1 MFIDIINKERRDKM
15 YDIRLKTLLKLTE
28 LKNYTKTAQILNFTQ
43 PTVTQHIKSLEK
55 EYNIKIFVDKD
66 LNLTKAGHM
75 LLEYA
80 KQTDI
85 NYSLFN
91 NKMEN
96 LALSE
101 DIINIGLTRS
111 VYPILLES
119 KILEDLIKHT
129 KNRLAILVLS
139 KEELALS
146 LEEGKLDFVFANN
159 IVNSNNKYYEIYED
173 EIILAVNKEHN
184 LIKKDKDNKFKK
196 YYLVTLDNNDI
207 NYNKLNIFYENEQVN
222 YKSFKGIIETNL
234 RDIAK
239 RMVIKNNAI
248 GAFYKSNIKEELK
261 EHQLV
266 EYKKTN
272 IKNKI
277 YLLINNINYLD
288 NNKKEI
294 LNLILD
300 KLIGKKDENNL

>member
-222 YKSFKGIIETNL
+222 DKSFKGIIETNL

>member
-1 MFIDIINKERRDKM
+1 M

>member
-1 MFIDIINKERRDKM
+1 M

-55 EYNIKIFVDKD
+55 EYNIKIFVDKN

>member
-1 MFIDIINKERRDKM
+1 M

-248 GAFYKSNIKEELK
+248 GAFYKSNIKEELR

>member
-1 MFIDIINKERRDKM
+1 M

-222 YKSFKGIIETNL
+222 DKSFKGIIETNL

-277 YLLINNINYLD
+277 YLLINNINCLD

>member
-1 MFIDIINKERRDKM
+1 M

-55 EYNIKIFVDKD
+55 EYNIKIFLDKD

-96 LALSE
+96 LAESE

-111 VYPILLES
+111 VYPILLEN

-184 LIKKDKDNKFKK
+184 LIKKDNKDNKFKK
-196 YYLVTLDNNDI
+196 YYLVTFDNNDI
-207 NYNKLNIFYENEQVN
+207 NYNRLNMFYENEQVN

-266 EYKKTN
+266 EFKKTN

-300 KLIGKKDENNL
+300 KLIGKKDENNI

>member
-248 GAFYKSNIKEELK
+248 GAFYKSNIKEELR

>member
-1 MFIDIINKERRDKM
+1 M

-222 YKSFKGIIETNL
+222 DKSFKGIIETNL

>member
-1 MFIDIINKERRDKM
+1 M

-139 KEELALS
+139 KEELALN